1 MYFLGDNNDVPSDYY
16 LSELYSQISSLLN
29 SNPDRF
35 NDRDLSKLLYN
46 FKINFLDEIEDP
58 ASTPIYW
65 VSKWV
70 DYSDKYGLGYQLS
83 DNSVGVLFNDVTK
96 IILDAAG
103 ELVFFSFYIYFYL
116 DKYNILNAT
125 MLNIIMLV
133 IVILHGWTRK

>member
-103 ELVFFSFYIYFYL
+103 ELV
-116 DKYNILNAT
+116 
-125 MLNIIMLV
+125 
-133 IVILHGWTRK
+133 